1 MQNFYLH
8 SNVNSLGGRI
18 LLHLLFWLG
27 VSGFFTFF
35 FGHFHGDY
43 QNTLLFVSL
52 LVPVAMGT
60 TYSIIYFLIPRY
72 LLRKRYVRFFT
83 YFLFTLILSVWMEMV
98 LMMWALVNLADYRY
112 TNMNPLTGDI
122 FFLGVGLYF
131 VVFFSTS
138 VKLLKHWYSS
148 EKDVSELR
156 SRKLEA
162 ELKLKETELQLLKG
176 QIHPHFLFNTLNN
189 LYGLALEKSEQM
201 PDAIIRLSGLLDA
214 LLYRSQTSLAPLK
227 AELKLIEDY
236 IALEKL
242 RVEERLRLQWEVSEN
257 INSYELPPFLLFPF
271 IENAFKHGFAQH
283 TENLWLEVKAE
294 IRQHQLCFSV
304 ANSLSLHSRPLQQ
317 PAGGIGLQN
326 VKRRLQ
332 LLYPNKHQLKVEQL
346 PDKFTVRLL
355 LQLDSKPQDKE
366 ETAYAN
372 Q

>member
-1 MQNFYLH
+1 MQNSYLH
-8 SNVNSLGGRI
+8 SIIHSKGSRF

-27 VSGFFTFF
+27 VSAFLTFF

-43 QNTLLFVSL
+43 QNTFLFVSL
-52 LVPVAMGT
+52 LVPVSMGT
-60 TYSIIYFLIPRY
+60 TYSIIYFLIPHY
-72 LLRKRYVRFFT
+72 LLRKRYIRFFI
-83 YFLFTLILSVWMEMV
+83 YFLFTLIISVWVEMM
-98 LMMWALVNLADYRY
+98 LMVWALINLADYRY
-112 TNMNPLTGDI
+112 ANMNPLTGDI
-122 FFLGVGLYF
+122 FFLAVGLYF

-189 LYGLALEKSEQM
+189 LYGLALEKSEQI

-227 AELKLIEDY
+227 AEIKLMEDY

-242 RVEERLRLQWEVSEN
+242 RVEERLNLKWHISEN
-257 INSYELPPFLLFPF
+257 VNSYQLPPFLLFPF
-271 IENAFKHGFAQH
+271 IENAFKHGFSQH
-283 TENLWLEVKAE
+283 TENLWLEVKAD
-294 IRQHQLCFSV
+294 IKHHQLCFSV
-304 ANSLSLHSRPLQQ
+304 ANSLSSLPPTPQK

-326 VKRRLQ
+326 VKRRLT
-332 LLYPNKHQLKVEQL
+332 LLYPDKYRLEIEQL
-346 PDKFTVRLL
+346 PDKFTVRLTL
-355 LQLDSKPQDKE
+355 ELCPQQKDEE